1 MEVITHL
8 GAADMAALGI
18 FIGVVSLY
26 GFVADH
32 SALRRHSIASAMNR
46 QRHNWME
53 QARRRELR
61 MLDSNIL
68 HILMFG
74 ISVFAS
80 TNIFVIG
87 GLIAGVTY
95 SERLAEAFSKV
106 PFAVETPP
114 ALWSLKLALLIVIFV
129 YAFFKFA
136 WAIRLANYCAI
147 AVGALKSH
155 DDAEDDLAADRVEA
169 AAKLSALCAY
179 HFNRGLRANF
189 FGLAALGWFLSP
201 WVFIGGTLFSMLIL
215 IRREFFSGALAAVK
229 HLD

>member
-1 MEVITHL
+1 MEVIAYL

-18 FIGVVSLY
+18 FICIVAFY

-32 SALRRHSIASAMNR
+32 SPLRRYSIGTAMDR
-46 QRHNWME
+46 QRRNWME

-61 MLDSNIL
+61 MLDSNIV
-68 HILMFG
+68 HILIYG

-87 GLIAGVTY
+87 GLIAGITY
-95 SERLAEAFSKV
+95 SERLADAFSKV
-106 PFAVETPP
+106 PFAVVTSP
-114 ALWSLKLALLIVIFV
+114 ALWSVKLILLIVIFV

-147 AVGALKSH
+147 AVGALKAH
-155 DDAEDDLAADRVEA
+155 DDAEGDDAARRVA
-169 AAKLSALCAY
+169 AAARLATLCAY
-179 HFNRGLRANF
+179 HFNRGIRANF

-201 WVFIGGTLFSMLIL
+201 WIFIGGTLFSLLIL
-215 IRREFFSGALAAVK
+215 IRREFFSGALAAVRN
-229 HLD
+229 LS

>member
-1 MEVITHL
+1 MEVIAYL

-18 FIGVVSLY
+18 FICIVALY

-32 SALRRHSIASAMNR
+32 SPLRRYSIGAAMDR
-46 QRHNWME
+46 QRRHWME

-61 MLDSNIL
+61 MLDSNIV
-68 HILMFG
+68 HILIYG
-74 ISVFAS
+74 ISIFAS

-87 GLIAGVTY
+87 GLIAGITY
-95 SERLAEAFSKV
+95 SERLTEAFSKV

-114 ALWSLKLALLIVIFV
+114 ALWSLKLVLLIVIFV

-147 AVGALKSH
+147 AIGALKAH
-155 DDAEDDLAADRVEA
+155 DDAEGDEAESRVA
-169 AAKLSALCAY
+169 AAARLATLCAY

-201 WVFIGGTLFSMLIL
+201 WIFIGGTLFSLLIL
-215 IRREFFSGALAAVK
+215 IRREFFSGALAAVRN
-229 HLD
+229 LS